1 MTVESV
7 SYISDLNASYP
18 AAGDSRSEGDDHI
31 RNLKTGIKATFP
43 NVSGAVTPT
52 HTELNYVDGVTSA
65 IQTQLDAKTAIS
77 ALQNQTYIGFTTGG
91 TSTAYTLTPSP
102 AIGAY
107 AGGQSFF
114 VTFHTASGATP
125 TLQIS
130 GLATPPTL
138 FKQLAD
144 GTYYPIQAGD
154 IPANHRSRVTLLDA
168 SEAIVETLP
177 PQPSVGSGQTW
188 QNMTASRALGASYT
202 NTTGRAIVFRVSVS
216 SAGGPGTLSVTL
228 SAGGVPMDAPIVYV
242 TAAGYVLSDSLV
254 VPPGA
259 AYAATAG
266 GTAGAALSAWFE
278 LRA

>member
-177 PQPSVGSGQTW
+177 PQPSIGAGQTW
-188 QNMTASRALGASYT
+188 QNMTASRALATPYT
-202 NTTGRAIVFRVSVS
+202 NSTSRPITIAVVVYST
-216 SAGGPGTLSVTL
+216 GGPGTVSVTL
-228 SAGGVPMDAPIVYV
+228 NVDGVPMDPPIIYA
-242 TAAGYVLSDSLV
+242 TAGGYAVKDSVV

-259 AYAATAG
+259 TYLATGG
-266 GTAGAALSAWFE
+266 GTAGAALSSWFE
-278 LRA
+278 LR